1 MHTIHYLPR
10 ACPAMQMK
18 KYITWILIWLSG
30 LALAQA
36 QSPPAPEFSIKSV
49 FIYNFTQFVEWPAQA
64 FTGPDSPFII
74 GIVGANPFD
83 TYLLETVAGE
93 KVGSHPIQVH
103 HFQEGTELKECHLL
117 YINLPDSKKI
127 KTVLTALSHRHT
139 LTVGD
144 TPFFTREGGMIRF
157 FMRNNK
163 IRLEINPA
171 TVRAAQLTIS
181 SKLLNVA
188 EITAQ

>member
-1 MHTIHYLPR
+1 MRNIHYRPR

-18 KYITWILIWLSG
+18 KIIIWILIWLSG
-30 LALAQA
+30 LAFAQA
-36 QSPPAPEFSIKSV
+36 QSPAAPEFSVKSV
-49 FIYNFTQFVEWPAQA
+49 FIFNFTQFVEWPAEA
-64 FTGPDSPFII
+64 FSGPDSPFII
-74 GIVGANPFD
+74 GIVGTNPFG

-93 KVGSHPIQVH
+93 RVGSHPIQVH
-103 HFQEGTELKECHLL
+103 HFQEGADLKECHLL
-117 YINLPDSKKI
+117 YVNLLDSKKI
-127 KTVLTALSHRHT
+127 KTVLTALDHRHT

-144 TPFFTREGGMIRF
+144 APLFTREGGMIRF

-163 IRLEINPA
+163 IRLEINPT